1 MIDQKVPIKAVIFDL
16 DGTLLDTEKL
26 SDEAMLHALF
36 GLSKADVAADEEL
49 LLPWELKR
57 KILGLRGSEWAPM
70 VLEYYEEN
78 QGISTSI
85 SESSRKIRDIS
96 PDTLWQLWEA
106 RLNELC
112 VNAEACPGALELVTA
127 LSGHNIPL
135 AIATSSQL
143 QAVNQ
148 KKKKHLHMFEKID
161 IIVTGDDP
169 AVKNGKPAPDIYLLA
184 ASRLGIDPAE
194 CLVFED
200 AMSGVIS
207 AKSASCNVVAVP
219 DSRMDCDEFVGKA
232 DLVLDSLNNIDRIK
246 ESYQFR
252 GG

>member
-1 MIDQKVPIKAVIFDL
+1 MDKKIPIKAVIFDL

-36 GLSKADVAADEEL
+36 GLSKSNVNADEEL

-70 VLEYYEEN
+70 VLNYYKEN
-78 QGISTSI
+78 QSI
-85 SESSRKIRDIS
+85 SKSWLRKVGDIS

-106 RLNELC
+106 RLSELC
-112 VNAEACPGALELVTA
+112 RNVETCPGAFEIVAA
-127 LSGHNIPL
+127 LSGQNIPI

-161 IIVTGDDP
+161 LIVTGDDP
-169 AVKNGKPAPDIYLLA
+169 AVENGKPAPDIYLLA
-184 ASRLGIDPAE
+184 ASRLGVDPAE

-207 AKSASCNVVAVP
+207 AKTASCNVVAIP
-219 DSRMDCDEFVGKA
+219 DSRMDHDEFIGKA
-232 DLVLDSLNNIDRIK
+232 DLVIDSLQCIDRIK
-246 ESYQFR
+246 DSYCFL
-252 GG
+252 GA